1 MADPLVG
8 VLISAAI
15 VVIVWQSARA
25 VLARM
30 LDGIEPDVLDSIGHA
45 ARHVE
50 QVEEVS
56 DVRARWVGHRLHAEV
71 SVTVRGA
78 LSVGEGHAIAKEV
91 RHQLLH
97 HLPHLSRVVVHV
109 DPDGQGGERHHRIPA
124 HAHDGLPAHS
134 HD

>member
-1 MADPLVG
+1 GYPLADPIVG

-30 LDGIEPDVLDSIGHA
+30 LDGVEPDVLDSIGHA

-71 SVTVRGA
+71 SGTVRGA
-78 LSVGEGHAIAKEV
+78 RWARATRSRKRFAI
-91 RHQLLH
+91 
-97 HLPHLSRVVVHV
+97 SSSTIC
-109 DPDGQGGERHHRIPA
+109 RI
-124 HAHDGLPAHS
+124 
-134 HD
+134 